1 MFRGDRDKDT
11 ICAVSTPHGVGGIS
25 VIRVSGP
32 NTLSYV
38 SKICTFLPEHPE
50 SHRAYFGSL
59 TADAGRAEGHGPEAE
74 ADEIDE
80 VLATYFKHG
89 RSFTGEE
96 VIEISC
102 HGSPVICQSILHQ
115 LVALGARPADRGEF
129 TYRAFMNG
137 KLDLV
142 QAESVLSLIESQSQ
156 QAARLALRQLKGS
169 VSHKLEDI
177 ENDMTW
183 ILAHAEAGID
193 FSTEDIKVVD
203 NTVVLNRLDRIE
215 KSLEELVGT
224 FKVGRLLKDGFR
236 VVLTGLPNVGKSSL
250 LNLFLE
256 DERAIV
262 TDIPGTTRDV
272 IHGDTSF
279 KGVKFTFLDTAG
291 LRESVSDLVEKIG
304 IQKSKEA
311 TGESDMVFFVF
322 DIENGLSPEEIKILD
337 GLDPQ
342 RTYILANKT
351 DRLSALPGVE
361 SVEKA
366 LKNSKFFQNI
376 GDLDTFLKR
385 RVFFVSALDK
395 TVRSKV
401 LEELVSEFAD
411 LQVENT
417 VLISNSRHL
426 ENLSRALENTLR
438 TKDLVVSGMG
448 DEFIALELKEA
459 LIAIHETLGKRFDD
473 QIMDRVFKEFC
484 IGK

>member
-1 MFRGDRDKDT
+1 MFRGDRNSDT

-25 VIRVSGP
+25 VIRISGSKSLSIVSE
-32 NTLSYV
+32 
-38 SKICTFLPEHPE
+38 ICAFLPEHPE
-50 SHRAYFGSL
+50 SHKSYFGL
-59 TADAGRAEGHGPEAE
+59 LKEFQTGL
-74 ADEIDE
+74 EIDE
-80 VLATYFKHG
+80 VLVAYFKQG

-96 VIEISC
+96 VLEISC
-102 HGSPVICQSILHQ
+102 HGSPIICHSILTQ
-115 LVALGARPADRGEF
+115 LVNLGARPADRGEF

-156 QAARLALRQLKGS
+156 QAAKLALRQLKGS
-169 VSHKLEDI
+169 VSKKLEDI

-193 FSTEDIKVVD
+193 FSTEDIRVVD
-203 NTVVLNRLDRIE
+203 TTVTLQKLATIE

-224 FKVGRLLKDGFR
+224 FRVGRILKDGFR

-250 LNLFLE
+250 LNGFLE

-272 IHGDTSF
+272 IHGDTSY

-304 IQKSKEA
+304 IEKSKEA
-311 TGESDMVFFVF
+311 TGESDFVFFVF
-322 DIENGLSPEEIKILD
+322 DAEKGLSQEEIQILNGLE
-337 GLDPQ
+337 PQ
-342 RTYILANKT
+342 RTYILANKI
-351 DRLSALPGVE
+351 DKLKVPGLPGDIR
-361 SVEKA
+361 KA
-366 LKNSKFFQNI
+366 LDNSEFLQKIPDSEGFF
-376 GDLDTFLKR
+376 KR

-395 TVRSKV
+395 KMRSEV
-401 LEELVSEFAD
+401 LEELVKEFAD
-411 LQVENT
+411 LQLENT

-426 ENLSRALENTLR
+426 ENLSRALENTKR
-438 TKDLVVSGMG
+438 TEHLIKEGLGE
-448 DEFIALELKEA
+448 EFIALELKEA

>member
-1 MFRGDRDKDT
+1 MIRGDRDKDT
-11 ICAVSTPHGVGGIS
+11 ICAISTPHGVGGIS

-32 NTLSYV
+32 QTLSIV
-38 SKICTFLPEHPE
+38 SKLCSFLPEHPE
-50 SHRAYFGSL
+50 SHKVYFGNL
-59 TADAGRAEGHGPEAE
+59 KNAQTG
-74 ADEIDE
+74 DEIDE
-80 VLATYFKHG
+80 VLVTYFKQG

-102 HGSPVICQSILHQ
+102 HGSPLICQSILNQ
-115 LVALGARPADRGEF
+115 LIQLGARAADRGEF

-156 QAARLALRQLKGS
+156 QAAKLALRQLKGS
-169 VSHKLEDI
+169 LSEKLEKVED
-177 ENDMTW
+177 DMTW
-183 ILAHAEAGID
+183 ILAHAEASID
-193 FSTEDIKVVD
+193 FSTEGIEVIEDNVVQVRLRKVEA
-203 NTVVLNRLDRIE
+203 VL
-215 KSLEELVGT
+215 KELVAT

-279 KGVKFTFLDTAG
+279 EGVKFTFVDTAG
-291 LRESVSDLVEKIG
+291 LRDQATDLVERIG
-304 IQKSKEA
+304 IQKSYEA
-311 TGESDMVFFVF
+311 QNESDVVFFVF
-322 DIENGLSPEEIKILD
+322 DIEKGLSPEELLILD
-337 GLDPQ
+337 SLEPQ
-342 RTYILANKT
+342 KTYILANKT
-351 DRLSALPGVE
+351 DKIGGSKPLE
-361 SVEKA
+361 TVEKA
-366 LKNSKFFQNI
+366 LKNSKFFQKI
-376 GDLDTFLKR
+376 GDSPAFFTR

-395 TVRSKV
+395 KVRSEV
-401 LEELVSEFAD
+401 LQSLVKEFAD

-417 VLISNSRHL
+417 VLISNARHY
-426 ENLSRALENTLR
+426 ENLNRALENTQR
-438 TKDLVVSGMG
+438 SQSVVDQGMG
-448 DEFIALELKEA
+448 AEFLALELKEA

>member
-25 VIRVSGP
+25 IIRISGP
-32 NTLSYV
+32 NTLSIV
-38 SKICTFLPEHPE
+38 SKLCTFLPAHPE
-50 SHRAYFGSL
+50 SHKVYFGNLKNYQS
-59 TADAGRAEGHGPEAE
+59 G
-74 ADEIDE
+74 DEIDE
-80 VLATYFKHG
+80 VLATYFRQG

-102 HGSPVICQSILHQ
+102 HGNPLICQVILRQ
-115 LVALGARPADRGEF
+115 LVQLGARPADRGEF

-142 QAESVLSLIESQSQ
+142 QAESVLSLIESQSAE
-156 QAARLALRQLKGS
+156 AAKLALRQLKGTLS
-169 VSHKLEDI
+169 EKLEEVED
-177 ENDMTW
+177 DMTW
-183 ILAHAEAGID
+183 ILAHAEASID
-193 FSTEDIKVVD
+193 FSTEGIDVVD
-203 NTVVLNRLDRIE
+203 YSIVQTRLQKVETTLSD
-215 KSLEELVGT
+215 LVST

-279 KGVKFTFLDTAG
+279 EGVKFTFVDTAG
-291 LRESVSDLVEKIG
+291 LRDQTTDLVERIG
-304 IQKSKEA
+304 IQKSYEA
-311 TGESDMVFFVF
+311 QNESDAVFFVF
-322 DIENGLSPEEIKILD
+322 DVEKGMSPEEIHILNS
-337 GLDPQ
+337 LDPKK
-342 RTYILANKT
+342 TYILANKT
-351 DRLSALPGVE
+351 DRLSESSHLSAVE
-361 SVEKA
+361 TSIGS
-366 LKNSKFFQNI
+366 SKFFQNASDPQDI
-376 GDLDTFLKR
+376 FKR

-395 TVRSKV
+395 KARSRV
-401 LEELVSEFAD
+401 LSELVKELAEM
-411 LQVENT
+411 QIENT
-417 VLISNSRHL
+417 VLISNARHY
-426 ENLSRALENTLR
+426 ENLKRALENTQR
-438 TKDLVVSGMG
+438 SQALVSQGLG
-448 DEFIALELKEA
+448 SEFLALELKEA

>member
-1 MFRGDRDKDT
+1 MFRGDRDQDT

-32 NTLSYV
+32 RTLSLV
-38 SKICTFLPEHPE
+38 SQICSFLPQHPE
-50 SHRAYFGSL
+50 SHKVYFGNL
-59 TADAGRAEGHGPEAE
+59 KGIQNNT
-74 ADEIDE
+74 EIDE

-102 HGSPVICQSILHQ
+102 HGSPVICQSILNE
-115 LVALGARPADRGEF
+115 LIALGVRPADRGEF

-156 QAARLALRQLKGS
+156 QAMKLALRQLKGS
-169 VSHKLEDI
+169 LSHKLEDI

-193 FSTEDIKVVD
+193 FSTEDIKIVD
-203 NTVVLNRLDRIE
+203 NTKVIE
-215 KSLEELVGT
+215 KLQKIEGVLEELVGT
-224 FKVGRLLKDGFR
+224 FKTGRLLKDGFR
-236 VVLTGLPNVGKSSL
+236 IVLTGLPNVGKSSL

-304 IQKSKEA
+304 IEKSREA
-311 TGESDMVFFVF
+311 QSESDLVFFVF
-322 DIENGLSPEEIKILD
+322 DIEKGLSTEELSILD
-337 GLDPQ
+337 GLEPE
-342 RTYILANKT
+342 RTYILANKI
-351 DRLSALPGVE
+351 DRLSSSPTSKMVE
-361 SVEKA
+361 EA
-366 LKNSKFFQNI
+366 LKNSKFFQKI
-376 GDLDTFLKR
+376 GDLGSFLKR

-395 TVRSKV
+395 KMRAGV
-401 LEELVSEFAD
+401 LDELVKEFAD
-411 LQVENT
+411 LQKENT
-417 VLISNSRHL
+417 VLISNSRHM
-426 ENLSRALENTLR
+426 ENLSRALDNTR
-438 TKDLVVSGMG
+438 RSQMVVKSNLG
-448 DEFIALELKEA
+448 DEFLALELKEA
-459 LIAIHETLGKRFDD
+459 LISIQETLGKRFDD

>member
-1 MFRGDRDKDT
+1 MFRGDRDQDT

-32 NTLSYV
+32 RTLSIV
-38 SKICTFLPEHPE
+38 SKVCQFLPEHPE
-50 SHRAYFGSL
+50 SHRVYFGNLKKSES
-59 TADAGRAEGHGPEAE
+59 TQ
-74 ADEIDE
+74 EIDE
-80 VLATYFKHG
+80 VLVSYFKHG
-89 RSFTGEE
+89 KSFTGEE

-102 HGSPVICQSILHQ
+102 HGSPVICQTILGE
-115 LVALGARPADRGEF
+115 LIALGARPADRGEF

-137 KLDLV
+137 KMDLV

-156 QAARLALRQLKGS
+156 QAAKLALRQLKGS
-169 VSHKLEDI
+169 LSKKLEEVED
-177 ENDMTW
+177 DMTW

-193 FSTEDIKVVD
+193 FSTEDIKIVD
-203 NTVVLNRLDRIE
+203 NSKVLAKLAKIE
-215 KSLEELVGT
+215 NILEELVGT
-224 FKVGRLLKDGFR
+224 FKTGRLLKDGFR
-236 VVLTGLPNVGKSSL
+236 IVLTGLPNVGKSSL

-279 KGVKFTFLDTAG
+279 QGVKFTFLDTAG

-311 TGESDMVFFVF
+311 QGESDVVFFVL
-322 DIENGLSPEEIKILD
+322 DIEKGLSSEELTILE
-337 GLDPQ
+337 GLEPA

-351 DRLSALPGVE
+351 DRLSKVPSKTEAL
-361 SVEKA
+361 ST
-366 LKNSKFFQNI
+366 LQNSKFFQKI
-376 GDLDTFLKR
+376 GDLDTFMKR

-395 TVRSKV
+395 TGRAHV
-401 LEELVSEFAD
+401 LGELVKEFAD
-411 LQVENT
+411 LQLENT

-426 ENLSRALENTLR
+426 ENLTRALENTR
-438 TKDLVVSGMG
+438 RSQTVVTASLG
-448 DEFIALELKEA
+448 DEFLSLELKES

>member
-32 NTLSYV
+32 QTLSIV
-38 SKICTFLPEHPE
+38 SKVCPFLPEHPE
-50 SHRAYFGSL
+50 SHKAYFGSL
-59 TADAGRAEGHGPEAE
+59 KDPQSG
-74 ADEIDE
+74 DEIDE

-89 RSFTGEE
+89 KSFTGEE

-102 HGSPVICQSILHQ
+102 HGSPVICQSILQQ
-115 LVALGARPADRGEF
+115 LVFLGARPADRGEF

-137 KLDLV
+137 KMDLV

-183 ILAHAEAGID
+183 ILAHAEVGID
-193 FSTEDIKVVD
+193 FSTEGIQVVEKSA
-203 NTVVLNRLDRIE
+203 VLSRLERIE
-215 KSLEELVGT
+215 KGLEELVGT
-224 FKVGRLLKDGFR
+224 FKVGRILKDGFR

-304 IQKSKEA
+304 IQKSREA
-311 TGESDMVFFVF
+311 TGESDVVFFVF
-322 DIENGLSPEEIKILD
+322 DIEQGLSSEEVTILD

-351 DRLSALPGVE
+351 DRLSTLPRIEEVQE
-361 SVEKA
+361 A
-366 LKNSKFFQNI
+366 LKNSKFFQKTK
-376 GDLDTFLKR
+376 DLEDFFKR

-395 TVRSKV
+395 KVRSSV
-401 LEELVSEFAD
+401 LEGLVKEFAD
-411 LQVENT
+411 LQMENT

-426 ENLSRALENTLR
+426 EKLSRALENVLR
-438 TKDLVVSGMG
+438 TKGLVESGMG
-448 DEFIALELKEA
+448 EEFIALELKEA

-473 QIMDRVFKEFC
+473 QIMDRVFREFC

>member
-1 MFRGDRDKDT
+1 MFRGDRDQDT

-32 NTLSYV
+32 RTLSIV
-38 SKICTFLPEHPE
+38 SQICQFLPEHPE
-50 SHRAYFGSL
+50 SHKVYFGVL
-59 TADAGRAEGHGPEAE
+59 TATSSDHETSN
-74 ADEIDE
+74 EIDE

-102 HGSPVICQSILHQ
+102 HGSPVICQSILQQ
-115 LVALGARPADRGEF
+115 LVLLGARPADRGEF

-193 FSTEDIKVVD
+193 FSTEGIKVVEND
-203 NTVVLNRLDRIE
+203 VVLGRLDKIE
-215 KSLEELVGT
+215 NGLEELVGT

-272 IHGDTSF
+272 IHGDTSY

-304 IQKSKEA
+304 IQKSREA
-311 TGESDMVFFVF
+311 TGESDVVFFVF
-322 DIENGLSPEEIKILD
+322 DIEQGLSAEELSILD

-351 DRLSALPGVE
+351 DRLSASPTVE
-361 SVEKA
+361 SVEKS
-366 LKNSKFFQNI
+366 LKNSKFFQKI
-376 GDLDTFLKR
+376 GDLESFLKR

-395 TVRSKV
+395 KVRSRV
-401 LEELVSEFAD
+401 LEELVKEFAD
-411 LQVENT
+411 LQMENT

-426 ENLSRALENTLR
+426 ENLSRALENTR
-438 TKDLVVSGMG
+438 RSKGLVEQGMG
-448 DEFIALELKEA
+448 EEFLAIELKEA

>member
-1 MFRGDRDKDT
+1 MFRGDRDQDT

-25 VIRVSGP
+25 VIRVSGTH
-32 NTLSYV
+32 TLSAV
-38 SKICTFLPEHPE
+38 SKICSFLPKKPE
-50 SHRAYFGSL
+50 SHRIYFGVLRS
-59 TADAGRAEGHGPEAE
+59 ASVG
-74 ADEIDE
+74 DEIDE
-80 VLATYFKHG
+80 VLVSYFAHG
-89 RSFTGEE
+89 KSFTGEE
-96 VIEISC
+96 VVEISC
-102 HGSPVICQSILHQ
+102 HGSPTICQTILQQ
-115 LVALGARPADRGEF
+115 LVELGVRPADRGEF

-156 QAARLALRQLKGS
+156 QAAKLAFRQLKGS
-169 VSHKLEDI
+169 VSKKLEDV

-203 NTVVLNRLDRIE
+203 NSAVLSRLSNIE
-215 KSLEELVGT
+215 KTLVDLVST
-224 FKVGRLLKDGFR
+224 FRVGRLLKDGFR

-256 DERAIV
+256 VERAIV

-279 KGVKFTFLDTAG
+279 EGVKFTLLDTAG

-304 IQKSKEA
+304 IERSREA
-311 TGESDMVFFVF
+311 ASESDFVFFVL
-322 DIENGLSPEEIKILD
+322 DSTKGLSSEEMTILD

-342 RTYILANKT
+342 RTYILANKIDLLDQKFDT
-351 DRLSALPGVE
+351 E
-361 SVEKA
+361 SVESL
-366 LKNSKFFQNI
+366 LKGSKFYQKI
-376 GDLDTFLKR
+376 QDPSAYLKR

-395 TVRSKV
+395 TVRTRV
-401 LEELVSEFAD
+401 LDGLVKEFAD
-411 LQVENT
+411 LQLENT

-426 ENLSRALENTLR
+426 ENLSRALDNTR
-438 TKDLVVSGMG
+438 RSRGVVEQGLG
-448 DEFIALELKEA
+448 DEFLALELKEA

>member
-1 MFRGDRDKDT
+1 MFRGDRDQDT

-25 VIRVSGP
+25 VVRISGP
-32 NTLSYV
+32 RAFAIT
-38 SKICTFLPEHPE
+38 SKISPFLPEHPE
-50 SHRAYFGSL
+50 SHRAYFGEL
-59 TADAGRAEGHGPEAE
+59 KARETGEG
-74 ADEIDE
+74 IDE
-80 VLATYFKHG
+80 VLVTYFKQG

-96 VIEISC
+96 VLEISC
-102 HGSPVICQSILHQ
+102 HGSPVICQSILQ
-115 LVALGARPADRGEF
+115 ELVSLGARPADRGEF

-156 QAARLALRQLKGS
+156 QAARLALRQLKGA
-169 VSHKLEDI
+169 VSSKLEDI

-193 FSTEDIKVVD
+193 FSTEGIKVVEND
-203 NTVVLNRLDRIE
+203 VVLSRLNKIQAG
-215 KSLEELVGT
+215 LEELVAT
-224 FKVGRLLKDGFR
+224 FKLGRLIKDGFR

-272 IHGDTSF
+272 IHGDTSY

-304 IQKSKEA
+304 IQKSREA
-311 TGESDMVFFVF
+311 TGESDVVFFVF
-322 DIENGLSPEEIKILD
+322 DIEKGLSLEEVEILNGLEPE
-337 GLDPQ
+337 

-351 DRLSALPGVE
+351 DRISNMPNLGALRGALE
-361 SVEKA
+361 S
-366 LKNSKFFQNI
+366 SKFFQKI
-376 GDLDTFLKR
+376 SDLDSFLKR

-395 TVRSKV
+395 KVRSQV
-401 LEELVSEFAD
+401 LEELVAEFTD

-426 ENLSRALENTLR
+426 ENLSRALENTR
-438 TKDLVVSGMG
+438 RSKSVVEDGLG
-448 DEFIALELKEA
+448 EEFLALELKEA
-459 LIAIHETLGKRFDD
+459 LICIHETLGKRFDD